1 MVFVIIGVL
10 IFVVGG
16 LGYTLDVNVFAAFF
30 ISVGLVVLCG
40 LIGYGISTI
49 ITKDSKKILQRATTF
64 NRMTLPSIIFGV
76 VLWIVGYS
84 KVSDSA
90 RVVATSQKHL
100 LFKTVV
106 TPSFLT
112 LVGTLAIFL
121 GITFWLVASPH
132 LPQKPQDKK

>member
-1 MVFVIIGVL
+1 M
-10 IFVVGG
+10 
-16 LGYTLDVNVFAAFF
+16 
-30 ISVGLVVLCG
+30 
-40 LIGYGISTI
+40 TI
-49 ITKDSKKILQRATTF
+49 
-64 NRMTLPSIIFGV
+64 PSIIFGV
-76 VLWIVGYS
+76 VLCIVGYS

-100 LFKTVV
+100 LFETVV

-112 LVGTLAIFL
+112 LVGTFAIFL